1 MTPLGMPNPRR
12 FTASRRARGF
22 TLIEVLVVLV
32 IVGVVTATL
41 MLAAG
46 GSGARELENAAQ
58 RSRGLIALACER
70 AVLTG
75 RDLGFAPTRTG
86 LRFGYFQAE
95 GWRPLGDEGNDEL
108 RARPWGAGVEVQAQ
122 REGEPMELPD
132 GAPAQADFAC
142 FSSGELTPFRF
153 DFRRADVAEVWTLQG
168 ALDGSVTLTTRDDD
182 AP

>member
-1 MTPLGMPNPRR
+1 MPNSPRAE
-12 FTASRRARGF
+12 ASRRAKGF

-46 GSGARELENAAQ
+46 GSGSRELENAAQ

-75 RDLGFAPTRTG
+75 RDLGFAPTRAG

-95 GWRPLGDEGNDEL
+95 GWRPLGDEGSDEL
-108 RARPWGAGVEVQAQ
+108 RAGPWGAGVEANAE
-122 REGEPMELPD
+122 REGEAMELPE
-132 GAPAQADFAC
+132 GAPSEADFAC

-168 ALDGSVTLTTRDDD
+168 ALDGSLTLTARDDD